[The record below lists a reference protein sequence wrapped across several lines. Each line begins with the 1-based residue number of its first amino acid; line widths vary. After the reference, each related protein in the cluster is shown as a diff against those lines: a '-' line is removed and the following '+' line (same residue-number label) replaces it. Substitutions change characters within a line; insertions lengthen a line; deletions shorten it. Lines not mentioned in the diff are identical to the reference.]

1 MQVGEEGQGNYGQT
15 ITLKRKEK
23 KIRKQKCVWVD
34 ATQHKGI
41 NETKSNI

>member
-23 KIRKQKCVWVD
+23 KKKKTEVCVGRCHS
-34 ATQHKGI
+34 TQRNK
-41 NETKSNI
+41 